1 VVYLFFLISWK
12 IKMAASDLMAHI
24 QVPSGTH
31 PPAYDL
37 IKIND
42 SILTFH
48 QMSSSSLGI
57 DAEKGKQMRPDES

>member
-1 VVYLFFLISWK
+1 VV
-12 IKMAASDLMAHI
+12 HT
-24 QVPSGTH
+24 P

-57 DAEKGKQMRPDES
+57 DVEKGNKCVLMRVDDEPVN